1 MLNKCTCHL
10 SSQTTYSARV
20 LVFISNSSP
29 VIPISE
35 STSRSHD
42 NVVDATKAWENTHP
56 IPKASDELEQINQ

>member
-1 MLNKCTCHL
+1 MHL
-10 SSQTTYSARV
+10 SPLLTDNLFSKSPS
-20 LVFISNSSP
+20 ISNSSP